1 MNISLS
7 SHFTYKKLFYF
18 CISPIIMM
26 IFTSIYGVVDGF
38 FVSNYVGKIPFAA
51 INLVIPFTM
60 ILGGFGFMIGTG
72 GSALIAKTLGEEKQE
87 QANRYFSML
96 IRITIILGILLSV
109 IGILFIRPIS
119 YLMGATD
126 VMIGDC
132 VVYGRVV
139 LAFNAMFMLQNVFQT
154 FLATAEKPKLGLA
167 VTAAAGV
174 TNMVLDA
181 LFIAVFE
188 WGVAGA
194 AVATGIGQCVGGFLP
209 FLYFLRP
216 NDSRLQF
223 VKAKMD
229 AGALLKACG
238 NGASELMSNISISLI
253 SMLYNLQLLKFAG
266 ENGVAAYG
274 TIMYIQFI
282 FIAIF
287 IGYTIGTAPIV
298 SFHYGAGNHG
308 ELKNLLKKSM
318 TLVSVAGITMMVLA
332 WALSG
337 PLSRVFVGYDAELF
351 EMTKHAFQMF
361 SFSFILA
368 GVNIFASSFFTA
380 LNNGGVS
387 AAISFLRTLVF
398 QVISVLALPVFMGLD
413 GIWYSITVAEVLAF
427 GVSLL
432 FLMRNRKKYHYA

>member
-154 FLATAEKPKLGLA
+154 FLATAE
-167 VTAAAGV
+167 
-174 TNMVLDA
+174 
-181 LFIAVFE
+181 
-188 WGVAGA
+188 
-194 AVATGIGQCVGGFLP
+194 
-209 FLYFLRP
+209 
-216 NDSRLQF
+216 SR
-223 VKAKMD
+223 
-229 AGALLKACG
+229 
-238 NGASELMSNISISLI
+238 SL
-253 SMLYNLQLLKFAG
+253 
-266 ENGVAAYG
+266 VW
-274 TIMYIQFI
+274 
-282 FIAIF
+282 
-287 IGYTIGTAPIV
+287 P
-298 SFHYGAGNHG
+298 
-308 ELKNLLKKSM
+308 
-318 TLVSVAGITMMVLA
+318 
-332 WALSG
+332 
-337 PLSRVFVGYDAELF
+337 
-351 EMTKHAFQMF
+351 
-361 SFSFILA
+361 
-368 GVNIFASSFFTA
+368 
-380 LNNGGVS
+380 
-387 AAISFLRTLVF
+387 
-398 QVISVLALPVFMGLD
+398 
-413 GIWYSITVAEVLAF
+413 
-427 GVSLL
+427 
-432 FLMRNRKKYHYA
+432 